1 MRNYLKPLVLA
12 SSLCLM
18 SNGLGAAVSI
28 QRRLTADFGG
38 FLNGQDVIRDFIGI
52 NGTAL
57 SAPLIFLLL
66 QAICI
71 LLTRRSARG
80 GMTGVTGLTVLGAIY
95 TLAQLGEPITLRM
108 IRPSTFDPLEAL
120 ILAANILFAALMSV
134 FGFLEW
140 KRYRAMQRSR
150 AKGSAAQD

>member
-18 SNGLGAAVSI
+18 SKGLGAALSI
-28 QRRLTADFGG
+28 QRRLNADFGG
-38 FLNGQDVIRDFIGI
+38 FLSGHDAIRDFIG
-52 NGTAL
+52 TAL
-57 SAPLIFLLL
+57 SATLIFLLL

-71 LLTRRSARG
+71 LLTQQSARG
-80 GMTGVTGLTVLGAIY
+80 GMTGVTGLTVLDANY
-95 TLAQLGEPITLRM
+95 ALAQLGERITLRM
-108 IRPSTFDPLEAL
+108 IRASTFDPLEAS
-120 ILAANILFAALMSV
+120 ILAANIMFAALMAV

-140 KRYRAMQRSR
+140 RRYRAMQRSR